1 VNQSLSARLDAIA
14 RAKTINGINY
24 ALNKNSRWER
34 VKTGVA
40 HGAVHLGEN
49 MAAWKVGKVVGG
61 AIGQV
66 AASHGADPEVARL
79 LSETAVQAL
88 TSTALYAR
96 GGKRSGTD
104 IATHMIAQS
113 AAAFSGKV
121 SHTGVDD
128 LSEAL
133 GGSERVTAIS
143 ALVAGKMA
151 GITTVVAAHK
161 SGVARSLAEGL
172 PAAKTRIGS
181 LVGSDAILERS
192 GQRRATNARSDGNP
206 RKPLNLAEVDNAAEL
221 VMMGY
226 AIAAYEIVALDK
238 YRGDSMSLALDLLRI
253 DLARMDD
260 WKRIGPNQRGAKCNE
275 SRGWYGVRGGCVRG
289 KKGATGDDLK
299 AKRKESAEKLA
310 DKIRSKKGMKSK
322 GEVSESRA
330 PKAREIAQ
338 VKKDLAGAQADLDLA
353 GRVYANT
360 NAKLSGEEYKR
371 TRQLGLDAGVSYKRL
386 EKLRKQEFEYR
397 ERLKELTGGKDEGPK
412 TQKVTKGPM
421 SEGEA
426 NAPLSAE
433 DRKKL
438 TSTFEPPEA
447 TNAGRL
453 DLAASRKTA
462 MSVLADVKKS
472 AGYEKVRVEDVQ
484 AIRSYTGNG
493 YVGINGAMRG
503 LQSDPGSD
511 LSQRQRLAAR
521 ATQQAIQKLPKYEG
535 ELRRDTRLSAEEI
548 KRDFKVG
555 GTVSFKGLTSASAD
569 TSGDAAGSYGS
580 QESLSKASFYGD
592 KAARN
597 GIQSSPTGA
606 SEQVE
611 FRIKAKS
618 GRDISPFSTRKHE
631 REILLPHGWRG
642 TVSRVES
649 AKGKTVIHMEES

>member
-1 VNQSLSARLDAIA
+1 MHDLSARLDAIA

-34 VKTGVA
+34 VKSGVA

-96 GGKRSGTD
+96 SGKRSGTD

-113 AAAFSGKV
+113 AAAFSGKI

-128 LSEAL
+128 LSEML
-133 GGSERVTAIS
+133 GGSERVQAIS

-161 SGVARSLAEGL
+161 SGFARSLAESL
-172 PAAKTRIGS
+172 PAAKARIGS
-181 LVGSDAILERS
+181 LIGSDAILERS
-192 GQRRATNARSDGNP
+192 GQRRAVNARSDSNP

-226 AIAAYEIVALDK
+226 AIAALDK
-238 YRGDSMSLALDLLRI
+238 YRGDSMSLALELLRI
-253 DLARMDD
+253 DLARMDKGQGKPCGKGYISARKKCSEKGLQQLVAD
-260 WKRIGPNQRGAKCNE
+260 LKSGDEGAKK
-275 SRGWYGVRGGCVRG
+275 RVARG
-289 KKGATGDDLK
+289 KELAKGRQELS
-299 AKRKESAEKLA
+299 RQVQA
-310 DKIRSKKGMKSK
+310 DKGK
-322 GEVSESRA
+322 
-330 PKAREIAQ
+330 KARDKQSPEISQA
-338 VKKDLAGAQADLDLA
+338 KKDLASAQADAELI
-353 GRVYANT
+353 GRIYGNK
-360 NAKLSGEEYKR
+360 NAPLSPEEFKRAKKL
-371 TRQLGLDAGVSYKRL
+371 GVDKGASYSAL
-386 EKLRKQEFEYR
+386 EKIRKQEFEHR
-397 ERLKELTGGKDEGPK
+397 ERLKSLTGERGEESK
-412 TQKVTKGPM
+412 TQKVAKGPM
-421 SEGEA
+421 SEDEA

-438 TSTFEPPEA
+438 SSTFEPPET

-462 MSVLADVKKS
+462 MSVLTDVKKTP
-472 AGYEKVRVEDVQ
+472 GYEKVRVEDVQ

-597 GIQSSPTGA
+597 GIQSSPMVT

-631 REILLPHGWRG
+631 REILLPHGWKG
-642 TVSRVES
+642 KVSRVES